1 MITGDNYIDYILSP
15 CFYVTRSIELF
26 LIRKLGRDLVP
37 TRGESRIELERRTFT
52 VIKGNLE
59 PLNPNQMLYRLLAV
73 RSLTFNLSSNSLLTT
88 KHGFRDSR

>member
-15 CFYVTRSIELF
+15 CFYVTWSIELF

-52 VIKGNLE
+52 SYKREFGTSE
-59 PLNPNQMLYRLLAV
+59 
-73 RSLTFNLSSNSLLTT
+73 S
-88 KHGFRDSR
+88 